1 MYHMNPLFLIP
12 LSACIV
18 GSCTLSDWQ
27 GQTNMQTIQSVNTSI
42 IMNTSSVSQVLTE
55 AYQEE
60 LLAHDIYSYMVRKY
74 PNLTEVKNV
83 IESENTHREQVGN
96 LLDVR
101 GIIRPTEYGIYTET
115 YTTLKDMIDS
125 SLTGAIEVGV
135 MVEIGD
141 IEHLLAEYQKVTD
154 TEVRKVFENIG
165 GGSFNHLRAFLR
177 IAKNIG
183 YVPKA
188 ATKMYLTENEISQNG
203 SLKYKMTELL
213 QSSWL
218 PTTGRNQW
226 GNIDSHGKHR
236 KNH

>member
-1 MYHMNPLFLIP
+1 
-12 LSACIV
+12 
-18 GSCTLSDWQ
+18 
-27 GQTNMQTIQSVNTSI
+27 MQTIQSVNTSI
-42 IMNTSSVSQVLTE
+42 IINTGSVSQVLTE

-60 LLAHDIYSYMVRKY
+60 LLAHNIYTYMVSKY

-177 IAKNIG
+177 IAKNIE

-213 QSSWL
+213 QSS
-218 PTTGRNQW
+218 
-226 GNIDSHGKHR
+226 
-236 KNH
+236 